1 MGVADTCIQH
11 HTPPSPFSS
20 PLSFYYQFIYH
31 HDTSQYLKAYTDYSA
46 LHYLLPWWREG
57 IDRFSSVL
65 FVLKKEEELESLSI
79 DTRQHERQCRE
90 VFALHSSEL

>member
-11 HTPPSPFSS
+11 HTLPSPFSS

-90 VFALHSSEL
+90 VFVLHSSEL